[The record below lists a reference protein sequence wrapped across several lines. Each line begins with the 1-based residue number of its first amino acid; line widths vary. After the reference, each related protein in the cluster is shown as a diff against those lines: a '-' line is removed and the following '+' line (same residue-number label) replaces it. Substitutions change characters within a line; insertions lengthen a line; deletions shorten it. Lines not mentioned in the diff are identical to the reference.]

1 MGMGPSRTGPKWEWA
16 QVRMGLD
23 GTHVTQE
30 SASKFLSE
38 FELVRVVGRG
48 AFGKVMRR
56 DAMRCPS
63 MGLLR
68 VIDPACAASAFAIG
82 ALL

>member
-1 MGMGPSRTGPKWEWA
+1 MGMGPSANGSGWYSP
-16 QVRMGLD
+16 
-23 GTHVTQE
+23 QE

-48 AFGKVMRR
+48 AFGKVMRC
-56 DAMRCPS
+56 DAMP

-68 VIDPACAASAFAIG
+68 VIDPAAPHRHLRWRL
-82 ALL
+82 ALTRVQCR